1 MADKR
6 VRWDINDEEIR
17 HMVERMKGELAQELG
32 MSIPPDGY
40 WGHYKSKDLGKI
52 GSQLQ
57 KRVPLLL
64 EWKRKKVKK
73 DE

>member
-1 MADKR
+1 MRDKR
-6 VRWDINDEEIR
+6 TRWDISDEEVR

-64 EWKRKKVKK
+64 ERKGKGVKK